1 MTCWQKQ
8 QTSTIC
14 QSQAEGR
21 GGTEFALP
29 HVCEGQ
35 KYHMTNRVNRFR
47 MFAKRVALTLDKALV
62 AVMALLSS
70 HNLLSLKSRDSYT
83 VNGSVDEIQIMYH
96 CYEVNGVKVLL
107 QAI

>member
-1 MTCWQKQ
+1 
-8 QTSTIC
+8 
-14 QSQAEGR
+14 
-21 GGTEFALP
+21 
-29 HVCEGQ
+29 
-35 KYHMTNRVNRFR
+35 
-47 MFAKRVALTLDKALV
+47 MFGKRATLTLDKALV

-96 CYEVNGVKVLL
+96 CYEVNGVKFLL

>member
-35 KYHMTNRVNRFR
+35 KYHMTNRV
-47 MFAKRVALTLDKALV
+47 KLTKKVPVLF
-62 AVMALLSS
+62 
-70 HNLLSLKSRDSYT
+70 HNLKGYESLFDNAR
-83 VNGSVDEIQIMYH
+83 NW
-96 CYEVNGVKVLL
+96 
-107 QAI
+107 

>member
-1 MTCWQKQ
+1 MLTK
-8 QTSTIC
+8 
-14 QSQAEGR
+14 A
-21 GGTEFALP
+21 ADL
-29 HVCEGQ
+29 
-35 KYHMTNRVNRFR
+35 YHLSIKR
-47 MFAKRVALTLDKALV
+47 AKRVALTLDKALV

-96 CYEVNGVKVLL
+96 CYEVNGVKFLL